1 MMMLEKIEKLKTWLK
16 NNDTIEVAI
25 LFGSYAKETQTIHSD
40 LDLAITLT
48 SKRSLTAKQK
58 INYIIQLSN
67 TLSVSVDLIDL
78 KNAGQPLLSQIIKY
92 GKQLKGNRTQYA
104 EIAIKNINT
113 NQDFT
118 PYIKRM
124 LAERRTRLLA
134 DG

>member
-1 MMMLEKIEKLKTWLK
+1 MKILEKLKIWLK
-16 NNDTIEVAI
+16 NDDIIEVAI
-25 LFGSYAKETQTIHSD
+25 IFGSYAKETQTIHSD

-58 INYIIQLSN
+58 IDYIVQLSDAF
-67 TLSVSVDLIDL
+67 SVSVDLIDL

-104 EIAIKNINT
+104 EISIKNINT

-124 LAERRTRLLA
+124 LAERRTRLLT

>member
-1 MMMLEKIEKLKTWLK
+1 MKILEKLKIWLK
-16 NNDTIEVAI
+16 NNDIIEVAI

-48 SKRSLTAKQK
+48 SKCRLTAKQK
-58 INYIIQLSN
+58 INYIVQLSDI
-67 TLSVSVDLIDL
+67 LSVSVDLIDL
-78 KNAGQPLLSQIIKY
+78 KQAGQPLLSQIIKY

-124 LAERRTRLLA
+124 LAERRTRLLT

>member
-1 MMMLEKIEKLKTWLK
+1 MKILEKLKIWLK
-16 NNDTIEVAI
+16 NDDIIEVAI
-25 LFGSYAKETQTIHSD
+25 IFGSYAKETQTIHSD

-58 INYIIQLSN
+58 IDYIVQLSDAF
-67 TLSVSVDLIDL
+67 SVSVDLIDL

-124 LAERRTRLLA
+124 LAERRTRLLT